1 MVNLWITQGAI
12 ATGRG
17 RGNVLGEMCA
27 NPTSPASF
35 VRRTLAALVLLIS
48 GVATVNVSGSSA
60 DPQPPLPLPGLPALP
75 GLPSTPATPAPA
87 GPPGA
92 LFGAYVQGGG
102 HGVDVQ
108 MAAVEAR
115 EHDLGRRLAIDHHFY
130 PWDKEFPTAREK
142 ADLRDGRIP
151 LISWNGK
158 TLNLAIGLGQYDELI
173 RTRAQAVKALGQK
186 VMIRWMWEMDGRQ
199 KAEHTQHPAL
209 YIAAWRHIHD
219 VFADEGATNV
229 QWVWCPNAT
238 AFRAEDDRNAPAYY
252 PGDDYVDW
260 ICADGY
266 NWAPGRQK
274 DQWRSFA
281 SIYSDFY
288 EWGMSRGKPLMVG
301 EYGAQ
306 ERDPGEKAQWLTE
319 AHQALKTKFTGIKA
333 VVYFDANKDYD
344 WRVTTSPASLAAF
357 RDMAN
362 DPWFMPDPN
371 PLLDTNSAKPMV
383 PGIPVPLTPLQFVPR
398 TPPKMPPDLPDAPA
412 PPDDPAPPARR

>member
-1 MVNLWITQGAI
+1 MNAST
-12 ATGRG
+12 
-17 RGNVLGEMCA
+17 
-27 NPTSPASF
+27 PSPASF
-35 VRRTLAALVLLIS
+35 ARRTLAALVVL
-48 GVATVNVSGSSA
+48 VASVAAVNVSGSSA
-60 DPQPPLPLPGLPALP
+60 DPQPPLPGLPALP

-92 LFGAYVQGGG
+92 LFGAYVQAPGDD
-102 HGVDVQ
+102 HDVQ
-108 MAAVEAR
+108 MAAVEQR
-115 EHDLGRRLAIDHHFY
+115 ERDLGRRLAIDHHFY

-173 RTRAQAVKALGQK
+173 RSRAQAVKALGAK

-199 KAEHTQHPAL
+199 KAEHTTHPAL

-219 VFADEGATNV
+219 LFADEGATNV

-238 AFRAEDDRNAPAYY
+238 AFRLEDDRNAPAYY

-266 NWAPGRQK
+266 NWAPGRQN

-281 SIYSDFY
+281 GIYNDFY
-288 EWGMSRGKPLMVG
+288 EWGMTRGKPLMVG

-319 AHQALKTKFTGIKA
+319 ARQTLKTKFTGIKA

-344 WRVTTSPASLAAF
+344 WRVTSSPATLAAF

-362 DPWFMPDPN
+362 DPWFTPDPN
-371 PLLDTNSAKPMV
+371 PLLDTASAKPMV

-398 TPPKMPPDLPDAPA
+398 TPPKVPPDLPEAPA
-412 PPDDPAPPARR
+412 PPDDPAPPAQR